1 LENKKRQIFTVSEIN
16 AQAREVLE
24 HFQVWIKGEV
34 SEFKQSDAWVYNYLT
49 LKDDQAQIRGIVSS
63 FVLDEIDFDLQDG
76 QEVVAF
82 GKLSI
87 YERRGDY
94 QIKID
99 KIEQLG
105 KGSLQEQLEKLK
117 AKLQA
122 EGLFADELKKPLPLF
137 PEKIGVVSSRTGAAF
152 KDFRKIIKARF
163 PGVEIQLRDVLVQG
177 DSSPAQ
183 VKEAIQKFDNDGEV
197 DVIVVTRGGGS
208 LEDLWGFN
216 DEGVARAI
224 YKAEIPVISAV
235 GHEKDITIADLV
247 ADHRSSTPSNAAEEV
262 VPDSADLFRRLDDFA
277 SRIKQVRENWRELPK
292 ATTELWQSI
301 QNNFRRF
308 LKDKKLATELLYRKV
323 EAISPAAVLD
333 RGYSLVYRGDKP
345 VRSADQV
352 KLNEKLRI
360 QLAKGGL
367 FVTVK
372 GKSKK

>member
-1 LENKKRQIFTVSEIN
+1 MENKKRQIFTISEIN
-16 AQAREVLE
+16 AQAKEMLE

-63 FVLDEIDFDLQDG
+63 FVLDKMDFDLRDG
-76 QEVVAF
+76 QEVVVF

-94 QIKID
+94 QIKIE
-99 KIEQLG
+99 KIEELG
-105 KGSLQEQLEKLK
+105 KGNLQEQLEKLK

-122 EGLFADELKKPLPLF
+122 EGLFAEELKKPLPLF
-137 PEKIGVVSSRTGAAF
+137 PQKIGVVSSRTGAAF
-152 KDFRKIIKARF
+152 KDFKKIIKARF
-163 PGVEIQLRDVLVQG
+163 PGVEIHLRDVLVQG

-183 VKEAIQKFDNDGEV
+183 VKEAIERFASDGEV

-224 YKAEIPVISAV
+224 YDAEIPVISAV

-247 ADHRSSTPSNAAEEV
+247 ADHRSSTPSNAAEEI
-262 VPDSADLFRRLDDFA
+262 VPDSADLFRQLDDFA
-277 SRIKQVRENWRELPK
+277 SRIKKVREDWRELP
-292 ATTELWQSI
+292 ERVNYLWQSI
-301 QNNFRRF
+301 QNNFQRF
-308 LKDKKLATELLYRKV
+308 LKDKELAAELLYRKV
-323 EAISPAAVLD
+323 GALSPESVLG

-345 VRSADQV
+345 VRSASQV